1 MSAETGIIA
10 AGERSA
16 TKVVIVGAG
25 LVGSLAAL
33 YMARLGYNVEVFD
46 KRSGK
51 RSKVRLLTQTLDMR
65 RELVDIQGRS
75 INLALSIRGIEAL
88 KVMGLAA
95 RVLET
100 AIPMS
105 ARMVHDDRGGRGSY
119 TIPYGDFGEVWWA

>member
-1 MSAETGIIA
+1 MSSETGIVA
-10 AGERSA
+10 AGERNA

-33 YMARLGYNVEVFD
+33 YMAHLGYNVEIFD

-51 RSKVRLLTQTLDMR
+51 GSNSKLLTPMPDMR
-65 RELVDIQGRS
+65 RDLVDIQGRS

-88 KVMGLAA
+88 KAMGLAA

-100 AIPMS
+100 AIPMR
-105 ARMVHDDRGGRGSY
+105 ARMIHGARGGRESY
-119 TIPYGDFGEVWWA
+119 DIPYGDFGEV